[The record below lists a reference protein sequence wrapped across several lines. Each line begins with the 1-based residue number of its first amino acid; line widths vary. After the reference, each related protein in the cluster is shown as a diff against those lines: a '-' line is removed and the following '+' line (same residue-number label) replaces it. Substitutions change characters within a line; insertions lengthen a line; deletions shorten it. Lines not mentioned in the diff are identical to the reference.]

1 MKRTLL
7 LLVIV
12 PLFNF
17 LSSCTS
23 REEIASK
30 FRNLDNIKLG
40 VQEHVDVPVTSI
52 SGEGSVNILYIYD
65 VKHNGREYT
74 VFTSASNDIFVIE
87 NK

>member
-7 LLVIV
+7 LLVIAS
-12 PLFNF
+12 LFNF

-23 REEIASK
+23 REELASK
-30 FRNLDNIKLG
+30 FRDLDNIKLG

-52 SGEGSVNILYIYD
+52 SGEGSVNIFYIYD
-65 VKHNGREYT
+65 VKHNDREYT
-74 VFTSASNDIFVIE
+74 VFESTSGDIFVIE